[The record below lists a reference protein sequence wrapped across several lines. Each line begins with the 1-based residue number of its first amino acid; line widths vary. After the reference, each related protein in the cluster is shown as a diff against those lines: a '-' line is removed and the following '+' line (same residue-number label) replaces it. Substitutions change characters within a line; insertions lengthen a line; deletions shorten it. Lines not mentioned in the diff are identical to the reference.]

1 MSEIPAA
8 TAGFRPLVWGA
19 TPYEPH
25 RVICAITTQS
35 GSVPPVQCP
44 ECGSVDDRVVDS
56 RTADEGRTIRR
67 RRECLTCARRFTTFE
82 RLEEEPLQVT
92 KRSGQTLPFD
102 AGKLSAGV
110 RAAAHSRPITDE
122 QIAAMVAEIE
132 DVIRLEGGKPAT
144 ERIGVLVLE
153 RLSELDQVAYLRFAS
168 VYKDFD
174 DATDFARELVL
185 LNKGTAPK
193 QH

>member
-1 MSEIPAA
+1 M
-8 TAGFRPLVWGA
+8 
-19 TPYEPH
+19 
-25 RVICAITTQS
+25 
-35 GSVPPVQCP
+35 QCP

-82 RLEEEPLQVT
+82 RLEEEPLVVT
-92 KRSGQTLPFD
+92 KRSGQTLPFG
-102 AGKLSAGV
+102 ASKISAGI
-110 RAAAHSRPITDE
+110 RSAAHNRPVTDE
-122 QIAAMVAEIE
+122 QIAAMVAQIE
-132 DVIRLEGGKPAT
+132 DTVRLEGGSPTT

-168 VYKDFD
+168 VYKDFHD
-174 DATDFARELVL
+174 VTDFERELVL
-185 LNKGTAPK
+185 LNKSTVPK

>member
-1 MSEIPAA
+1 M
-8 TAGFRPLVWGA
+8 
-19 TPYEPH
+19 
-25 RVICAITTQS
+25 Q
-35 GSVPPVQCP
+35 PVQCP

-82 RLEEEPLQVT
+82 RLEEEPLVVT

-102 AGKLSAGV
+102 ASKISAGV
-110 RAAAHSRPITDE
+110 RAAAHSRPVSDDQITSL
-122 QIAAMVAEIE
+122 VASIE
-132 DVIRLEGGKPAT
+132 DTVRLEGGSPAT

-153 RLSELDQVAYLRFAS
+153 GLSELDQVAYLRFAS

-174 DATDFARELVL
+174 DATDFERELVL
-185 LNKGTAPK
+185 LNKSTLPK

>member
-1 MSEIPAA
+1 M
-8 TAGFRPLVWGA
+8 
-19 TPYEPH
+19 
-25 RVICAITTQS
+25 
-35 GSVPPVQCP
+35 QCP

-82 RLEEEPLQVT
+82 RLEEEPVLVT

-102 AGKLSAGV
+102 ASKISSGV
-110 RAAAHSRPITDE
+110 RAAAHNRPVSDQ
-122 QIAAMVAEIE
+122 QIATIVAGIE
-132 DVIRLEGGKPAT
+132 DTVRLEGGSPAT

-153 RLSELDQVAYLRFAS
+153 GLSELDQVAYLRFAS

-174 DATDFARELVL
+174 DATDFERELVL
-185 LNKGTAPK
+185 LNKSTAPK